1 MRKICLFILLSWLI
15 PASLLAQ
22 NPLNLLRGGGNNSSS
37 GDMVNGLKEALE
49 KGAQAASGKLSKE
62 NGFLQDAAVKI
73 LLPPEAQALERTAR
87 QFGLGRQADQ
97 LITSLNRAAETA
109 CADAGPIFINAI
121 KQMNVTDAVN
131 IVRGTD
137 TAATHFLRRTTSP
150 QLTSQFKPVI
160 DQALEKTG
168 TIQLWRDF
176 FTAANRFSR
185 TPVNTDLS
193 GYVTDRALQGLFHYV
208 AVEER
213 EIRKNP
219 LARTSDVLK
228 RVFGN

>member
-1 MRKICLFILLSWLI
+1 MRKICLFIALSWLI
-15 PASLLAQ
+15 PTSLLAQ
-22 NPLNLLRGGGNNSSS
+22 NPLNMLRGGGNTANS
-37 GDMVNGLKEALE
+37 GDMVSGLKEALE
-49 KGAQAASGKLSKE
+49 KGAQAASSKLSKE

-73 LLPPEAQALERTAR
+73 LLPPEAQAVERTAR

-109 CADAGPIFINAI
+109 CADAGPIFINTI

-185 TPVNTDLS
+185 NPVNTDLS
-193 GYVTDRALQGLFHYV
+193 GYVTERALQGLFHYV

-219 LARTSDVLK
+219 LARTSDILK
-228 RVFGN
+228 KVFGN